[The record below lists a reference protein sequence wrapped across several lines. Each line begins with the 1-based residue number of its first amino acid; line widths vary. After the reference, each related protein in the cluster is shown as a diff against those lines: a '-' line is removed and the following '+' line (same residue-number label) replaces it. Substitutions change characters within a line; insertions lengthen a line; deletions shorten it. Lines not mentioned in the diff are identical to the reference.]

1 MDQGL
6 AIHCKPDPLIM
17 IAMATRPSP
26 ESPPVRNRQ
35 VEWLAVLM
43 FLFMLALALAPG
55 IKAVAGLTW
64 GASVDFHRDGAF
76 VRALLEGHY
85 GEDPTYLGAAMWY
98 SPMMTWVEAA
108 AASITGLPVSE
119 AIIRMGAWLNLLAPI
134 AFFIMAWHFLGP
146 ARAVACTA
154 VFLFFAIGQEPGWA
168 VPTYS
173 PRMISVTFCQW
184 FFYLELVLI
193 DRALRTTRIG
203 PSIAAGAGAG
213 ITFLAHA
220 GPAMISVL
228 IIAFFT
234 LAAIV
239 AALRRR
245 DKRAAWARIKAS
257 TAAAIAFTVGTLPL
271 TWYIVGYYGMHV
283 VNTSGFLYTYYA
295 VTLRQGAIF
304 LHHNLSLVNL
314 VAVAGLVGVLFLAR
328 RLAIPHRARALL
340 LAWLGISLLLFAY
353 SYASTVLTANY
364 GMHVPLLLP
373 TYHFYFYAKG
383 SLAVFA
389 GLAAWELLAWAWSRF
404 RRRTPRAMVS
414 AQSVPVAVLFAVIA
428 LACTLNYPAYATRR
442 DVFIVRNRNLA
453 FAENTGEIEAAER
466 IHALLPWSTVVLCD
480 VDLSI
485 WPMLPTA
492 RHVVAT
498 ASTMGNPYL
507 DQSQRQTDNALLLL
521 GMQAPRPGTKALLD
535 EYGVT
540 NLLVRTEDQA
550 AMPEAAH
557 WFPKV
562 EFHNAEYV
570 LRAR

>member
-1 MDQGL
+1 
-6 AIHCKPDPLIM
+6 
-17 IAMATRPSP
+17 MAARTSIEKAPA
-26 ESPPVRNRQ
+26 RNRQ

-43 FLFMLALALAPG
+43 FLFMLVLALVPG

-85 GEDPTYLGAAMWY
+85 GEDPTYLGAALWY
-98 SPMMTWVEAA
+98 TPMMTWVEAA
-108 AASITGLPVSE
+108 VTSITGLPVAE

-154 VFLFFAIGQEPGWA
+154 VFLFFSIGQEPGWA

-203 PSIAAGAGAG
+203 PSVVAGAGAG

-228 IIAFFT
+228 LIAWFT
-234 LAAIV
+234 LAATV
-239 AALRRR
+239 SALRRN
-245 DKRAAWARIKAS
+245 DKPAAWARIKAS
-257 TAAAIAFTVGTLPL
+257 TAAAIAFAIGTLPL

-295 VTLRQGAIF
+295 VTLRHAALF
-304 LHHNLSLVNL
+304 LHHNLSLVNVFAMAGL
-314 VAVAGLVGVLFLAR
+314 VAVLFLSC
-328 RLAIPHRARALL
+328 RLAIPRRVRALL
-340 LAWLGISLLLFAY
+340 LGWLGISLLLFAY
-353 SYASTVLTANY
+353 SYGSTVLTANY
-364 GMHVPLLLP
+364 GKHPPLLLP

-383 SLAVFA
+383 ALAVFA
-389 GLAAWELLAWAWSRF
+389 GIAAWELLAWAWTRFHRRSARRMVASQSR
-404 RRRTPRAMVS
+404 
-414 AQSVPVAVLFAVIA
+414 PVAVLFALIA
-428 LACTLNYPAYATRR
+428 VACTLNYPAYATRR

-453 FAENTGEIEAAER
+453 FAENTNEIEAADR
-466 IHALLPWSTVVLCD
+466 IHALLPWTAVVLCD

-507 DQSQRQTDNALLLL
+507 DQSQRQADNALLLL
-521 GMQAPRPGTKALLD
+521 GMQAPRPDTKALLD

-540 NLLVRTEDQA
+540 HLLIRTTDQA
-550 AMPEAAH
+550 SMPEAVH
-557 WFPKV
+557 WFTTV
-562 EFHNAEYV
+562 EFHNSIYV